1 MEFKKMKGMAM
12 VCIAVLILIYAGFFV
27 VSRQADSNGGLL
39 TEMALYGEISDT
51 LQAQGFAIRNE
62 EVVRQDYSGVLNYQV
77 ANGARVAQGGV
88 IAQIFQSES
97 DAAAWNKIDRLEQEM
112 KSLSDLTQPIDYYA
126 STPAAVG
133 VQIYGSL
140 GGILASAQRNDFPA
154 VQNQKAELLS
164 ALSRKQV
171 VAGEESADDYA
182 QRVAEL
188 KAEQDGLKARAG
200 QPIGTLEAPR
210 AGYFIGATDGFEDV
224 MDEGG
229 NLNVEAVRE
238 ISPAQ
243 VEQLLR
249 QETGEGALSSIGKIC
264 LDFKWY
270 LVCNLDDASMV
281 KFEGVEDVTLDIPF
295 ASSETIP
302 ARVVS
307 KTNRDPE
314 TGLTAVVLECT
325 YMDEDIATVRNEAV
339 QINVHTYKGVL
350 VNEKALRFC
359 DVPYTETDE
368 SGNEVE
374 KVRENVKGVYVVYGG
389 RLRFVQVLTEKNING
404 YAVCRYQLSE
414 EEQQNLVTDRTIGLY
429 DEVVVGGVD
438 LYDGKIID

>member
-1 MEFKKMKGMAM
+1 MDFKKIRGMAV
-12 VCIAVLILIYAGFFV
+12 VCIAVLILVYAGFFV
-27 VSRQADSNGGLL
+27 VSRQVDSSGGLV

-51 LQAQGFAIRNE
+51 LQTQGFAIRNE
-62 EVVRQDYSGVLNYQV
+62 EVIRQDYSGVLNYQV
-77 ANGARVAQGGV
+77 ANGTRVAQGGV
-88 IAQIFQSES
+88 IAQIFRNES
-97 DAAAWNKIDRLEQEM
+97 DATAWNRIDRLEREM
-112 KSLSDLTQPIDYYA
+112 ESLSDLTQPIDYYA

-140 GGILASAQRNDFPA
+140 GGILTDVQRNDFSA
-154 VQNQKAELLS
+154 VQNRKSELLS

-171 VAGEESADDYA
+171 VAGEESAEDYA

-188 KAEQDGLKARAG
+188 KTEQDGLKARAG

-210 AGYFIGATDGFEDV
+210 AGYFIGSTDGFEDV
-224 MDEGG
+224 MDGG
-229 NLNVEAVRE
+229 TGLNVEDVLE
-238 ISPAQ
+238 ITPAQ
-243 VEQLLR
+243 VDQMLR
-249 QETGEGALSSIGKIC
+249 QEAGEGSLSTIGKIC

-270 LVCNLDDASMV
+270 LVCNLDDASMI

-302 ARVVS
+302 ARVVA
-307 KTNRDPE
+307 KTNRDPD

-359 DVPYTETDE
+359 DVSYTETDE
-368 SGNEVE
+368 NGNTVE

-404 YAVCRYQLSE
+404 YAVCKYQLSDE
-414 EEQQNLVTDRTIGLY
+414 ELQNLVTDRTVGLY
-429 DEVVVGGVD
+429 DEVVVGRVD
-438 LYDGKIID
+438 LYDGKIIK